1 MSLARRL
8 TLLSAL
14 VLALSLVLAPAA
26 AAVRPAD
33 PDLPARIDLPDGF
46 QPEGI
51 ESDAAGNLYV
61 GSIRDG
67 DKIGRASCRERV

>member
-8 TLLSAL
+8 ALLTAL
-14 VLALSLVLAPAA
+14 ALALSLVLAPAA

-51 ESDAAGNLYV
+51 ESDAAGTCTP
-61 GSIRDG
+61 
-67 DKIGRASCRERV
+67 GRSGTATSGPPTC